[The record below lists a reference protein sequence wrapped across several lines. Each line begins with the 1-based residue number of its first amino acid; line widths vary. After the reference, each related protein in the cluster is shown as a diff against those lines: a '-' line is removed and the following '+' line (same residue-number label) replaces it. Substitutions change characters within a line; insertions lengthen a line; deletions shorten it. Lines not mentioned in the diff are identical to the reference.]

1 MFEALYLSRSTT
13 RLNEA
18 VSQAFAG
25 GSRAP
30 PGANEGVVIARAVMN
45 ELDSARFDP
54 LLMLAVARNVGVAL
68 DGATTRVDGL
78 VSFSALN
85 RYHIAYALKL
95 DLFRSLSG
103 YTSWANGDSTTNF
116 KWSGCDIPL
125 LLLDEFGEGS

>member
-30 PGANEGVVIARAVMN
+30 PGANEGVAIARAVMN

-54 LLMLAVARNVGVAL
+54 LLMLAVARNVGAAL
-68 DGATTRVDGL
+68 DGATMRVEGL
-78 VSFSALN
+78 VSFLALN
-85 RYHIAYALKL
+85 RYHRAYALKL

-103 YTSWANGDSTTNF
+103 YASWANGDSTTNF
-116 KWSGCDIPL
+116 QRSGCDLPL